1 MLSSWESKEVNVEL
15 GGITQPGGKVTPKKK
30 YGFRPANITSR
41 INSFLQKYNLETNLG
56 VTYKLDGL
64 SEALDALNTVQNN
77 REYYKSPALR
87 ARAKDLR
94 KQIHDILGG
103 FDSLLNERYEQYKD
117 NAKKEAQN
125 YEELKKQYKIS
136 DAF

>member
-1 MLSSWESKEVNVEL
+1 MLSSWESGEIKF
-15 GGITQPGGKVTPKKK
+15 ISKGKTLPDGTVTHPDR
-30 YGFRPANITSR
+30 YYGGFRPANIASR

-64 SEALDALNTVQNN
+64 NEALDALNTVQNN

-117 NAKKEAQN
+117 NAKKEA
-125 YEELKKQYKIS
+125 
-136 DAF
+136 